1 MLRTKKGTE
10 RPLNPW
16 VGTNGGAT
24 GTKGC
29 SERCACQSARARDKQ
44 KGPPGRWAAAAM
56 ASKMCVWQGKGV
68 VDEMTGDQDHGH
80 LGSCAALTHRCS

>member
-16 VGTNGGAT
+16 VGTNGGAP

-29 SERCACQSARARDKQ
+29 SERCACQSARARNKQ
-44 KGPPGRWAAAAM
+44 KGPPGRQWHGRSHGLQNVCGGAR
-56 ASKMCVWQGKGV
+56 VW
-68 VDEMTGDQDHGH
+68 
-80 LGSCAALTHRCS
+80 LTK